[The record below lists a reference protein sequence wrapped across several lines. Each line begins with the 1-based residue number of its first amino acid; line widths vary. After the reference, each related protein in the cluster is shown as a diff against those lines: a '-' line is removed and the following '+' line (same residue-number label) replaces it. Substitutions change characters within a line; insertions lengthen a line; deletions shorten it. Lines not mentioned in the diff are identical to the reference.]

1 LYASGIKTPLWINC
15 RSPLEGIAFTLP
27 FNPAYHISHPKGV
40 RYTLQSVR
48 LITPEEREGELKG
61 VVERDKCSGF
71 GSCVIVAPDVF
82 RLMNDQAKAV
92 SAAQNWTYSTSL
104 KERISKTR

>member
-1 LYASGIKTPLWINC
+1 M
-15 RSPLEGIAFTLP
+15 
-27 FNPAYHISHPKGV
+27 
-40 RYTLQSVR
+40 
-48 LITPEEREGELKG
+48 KG